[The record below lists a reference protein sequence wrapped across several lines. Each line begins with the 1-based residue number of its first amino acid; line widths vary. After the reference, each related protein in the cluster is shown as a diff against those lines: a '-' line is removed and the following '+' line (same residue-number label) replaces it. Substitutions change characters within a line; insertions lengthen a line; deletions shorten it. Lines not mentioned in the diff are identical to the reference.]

1 MSTNRY
7 IRFVEL
13 SSGLIRDSRIPLFSS
28 KFSRKTYTQH
38 QLLILLLLKEYLF
51 EDYRDTVELTE
62 IMDSLR
68 VKIRLNEVPHFTT
81 LQKFCQ
87 RIRSSTFTRL
97 MNRLTKMFYDWGER
111 INCTAID
118 SSGFTS
124 SYASHYYS
132 WRTGK
137 TRKRFLKTSISVD
150 TDRQIITGLKI
161 SQHPVHDIPHA
172 KKLLRQCHRVR
183 HSDLYVMD
191 KGYDSEEI
199 HELIRDTL
207 NSGSLIPV
215 RNRKR
220 KRISGYYRRRIAQSF
235 DDEKYHQ
242 RNKVETVFSV
252 MKRKFGE
259 SLKARKYRLQVK
271 EIKIKVILYNLS
283 RIISTFAILIFIEE
297 FYRAKKLI
305 KNSFNSAMKS
315 FSIEDFPEP
324 QQSAFLIEWI
334 EWAKLNEQD
343 IIKKQFKRG
352 RPPYRDVDEAR
363 EMVEVEVP
371 GWEKVYPKC
380 PNCLHSFL
388 RIPGEHRVYC
398 SDACKQEYYRKNKT
412 VQKPVCPICREEY
425 TRERSDKVTC
435 GKDKCRKAYY
445 RKNGPLRKKNLL

>member
-38 QLLILLLLKEYLF
+38 QLLILLLLKEYLS

-183 HSDLYVMD
+183 HSDVYVMD

-207 NSGSLIPV
+207 NSCSLIPV

>member
-1 MSTNRY
+1 VSTNRY

-38 QLLILLLLKEYLF
+38 QLLILLLLKEYLS

-68 VKIRLNEVPHFTT
+68 EKIRLDEVPHFTT

-183 HSDLYVMD
+183 HSNLYVMD

-199 HELIRDTL
+199 HELIRDQL
-207 NSGSLIPV
+207 NSCSLIPV

-259 SLKARKYRLQVK
+259 SLKARKFRLQVK
-271 EIKIKVILYNLS
+271 EIKIKVILYNLT
-283 RIISTFAILIFIEE
+283 RMISTFAILIFVEE
-297 FYRAKKLI
+297 FYRAKIYTVFRMVKTSMLI
-305 KNSFNSAMKS
+305 LP
-315 FSIEDFPEP
+315 IFP
-324 QQSAFLIEWI
+324 SL
-334 EWAKLNEQD
+334 
-343 IIKKQFKRG
+343 
-352 RPPYRDVDEAR
+352 
-363 EMVEVEVP
+363 
-371 GWEKVYPKC
+371 
-380 PNCLHSFL
+380 L
-388 RIPGEHRVYC
+388 R
-398 SDACKQEYYRKNKT
+398 
-412 VQKPVCPICREEY
+412 
-425 TRERSDKVTC
+425 
-435 GKDKCRKAYY
+435 
-445 RKNGPLRKKNLL
+445 